1 MNEKELIYTLPTGDP
16 VYRYQEA
23 VVVMFGGKR
32 KVLSTGGGNGGYT
45 EHLQSV
51 FNHQSGYGYC
61 TNPED
66 APVTYEEYITDF
78 VNNRLG
84 LSLAT
89 TTGMATIVS
98 MENVCIEKASYKDLS
113 VTAIVTAS
121 LEVNGGRVCDPA
133 QYYEEKGKENMVRA
147 GTINIML
154 HINANM
160 TPGCMTRA
168 VVTLTEA
175 KSAAIAELLG
185 SSLYSHGIAT
195 GSGSDSVIITADAD
209 SDFELTYAGK
219 HGKLGEM
226 IGITVKTAVKKA
238 LGKHMGLTPESQH
251 SIEKRTFRYGLTQE
265 KYWEAIQTENQIESL
280 EASQIENGI
289 KSLEAIQIE
298 NEIKSLESSPKDDI
312 TLPIQVSEKKFK
324 DKLNLL
330 DQDGL
335 MVSCTSLYIHLMDQ
349 LDWGLL
355 DPEETEEPAAM
366 LLSRMA
372 EHAGVRFHWRPLA
385 KCGRP
390 EAMEELAARFREFMI
405 LAGASEA

>member
-23 VVVMFGGKR
+23 VVVMFCGKR

-84 LSLAT
+84 LSLET

-98 MENVCIEKASYKDLS
+98 MENVCIEEASYKDLS

-265 KYWEAIQTENQIESL
+265 KYWEAIQTENQV
-280 EASQIENGI
+280 
-289 KSLEAIQIE
+289 KSL
-298 NEIKSLESSPKDDI
+298 KSSPKDHI
-312 TLPIQVSEKKFK
+312 TLPVQVSEQKFK
-324 DKLNLL
+324 DKLNFL

-355 DPEETEEPAAM
+355 EPEETEEPAAM

>member
-84 LSLAT
+84 LSLET

-98 MENVCIEKASYKDLS
+98 MENVCIEEASYKDLS

-265 KYWEAIQTENQIESL
+265 KYWEAIQTENQV
-280 EASQIENGI
+280 
-289 KSLEAIQIE
+289 KSL
-298 NEIKSLESSPKDDI
+298 KSSPKDDI
-312 TLPIQVSEKKFK
+312 TLPVQISEQKFK
-324 DKLNLL
+324 DKLNFL

-355 DPEETEEPAAM
+355 EPEETEEPAAM

-372 EHAGVRFHWRPLA
+372 EHAGVRFLWRPLA

>member
-61 TNPED
+61 TNPDE

-84 LSLAT
+84 LSLET

-98 MENVCIEKASYKDLS
+98 MENVCIEEASYKDLS
-113 VTAIVTAS
+113 VTAIATAS

-133 QYYEEKGKENMVRA
+133 QYYEEKGKENMVRT

-175 KSAAIAELLG
+175 KTAAIAELLG

-265 KYWEAIQTENQIESL
+265 KYWEAYH
-280 EASQIENGI
+280 
-289 KSLEAIQIE
+289 
-298 NEIKSLESSPKDDI
+298 
-312 TLPIQVSEKKFK
+312 LPVQVSEKKFK
-324 DKLNLL
+324 GNLDSLDK
-330 DQDGL
+330 DGE
-335 MVSCTSLYIHLMDQ
+335 MVAYTSLYIHLMDQ

-355 DPEETEEPAAM
+355 EPEEVNGPASM
-366 LLSRMA
+366 LLTRMA
-372 EHAGVRFHWRPLA
+372 EHAGISCCWRPLA

-390 EAMEELAARFREFMI
+390 EAMKALADRFREFMMQ
-405 LAGASEA
+405 AGAAEV

>member
-84 LSLAT
+84 LSLET

-98 MENVCIEKASYKDLS
+98 MENVCIEEASYKDLS

-265 KYWEAIQTENQIESL
+265 KYWEAIQTENQV
-280 EASQIENGI
+280 
-289 KSLEAIQIE
+289 KSL
-298 NEIKSLESSPKDDI
+298 KSSLKDHI
-312 TLPIQVSEKKFK
+312 TLPVQISEQKFK
-324 DKLNLL
+324 DKLNFL

-355 DPEETEEPAAM
+355 EPEETEEPAAM
-366 LLSRMA
+366 LLARMA
-372 EHAGVRFHWRPLA
+372 EHAGVRFHWRPLT

>member
-84 LSLAT
+84 LSLET

-98 MENVCIEKASYKDLS
+98 MENVCIEEASYKDLS

-265 KYWEAIQTENQIESL
+265 KYWEAIQTENQV
-280 EASQIENGI
+280 
-289 KSLEAIQIE
+289 KSL
-298 NEIKSLESSPKDDI
+298 KSSPKDDI
-312 TLPIQVSEKKFK
+312 TLPVQVSEQKFK
-324 DKLNLL
+324 DKLNFL

-355 DPEETEEPAAM
+355 EPEETEEPAAM

-385 KCGRP
+385 KCGRL

-405 LAGASEA
+405 LEGASEA

>member
-78 VNNRLG
+78 ANNRLG
-84 LSLAT
+84 LSLET

-98 MENVCIEKASYKDLS
+98 MENVCIEEASYKDLS

-160 TPGCMTRA
+160 TPGCMTRV

-265 KYWEAIQTENQIESL
+265 KYWEAIQTENQV
-280 EASQIENGI
+280 
-289 KSLEAIQIE
+289 KSL
-298 NEIKSLESSPKDDI
+298 KSSPKDDI
-312 TLPIQVSEKKFK
+312 TLPVQVSEQKFK
-324 DKLNLL
+324 DKLNFL

-355 DPEETEEPAAM
+355 EPEETEEPAAM

>member
-78 VNNRLG
+78 VNNKLG
-84 LSLAT
+84 LSLET

-98 MENVCIEKASYKDLS
+98 MENVCIEEASYKDLS
-113 VTAIVTAS
+113 VTAIATAS

-226 IGITVKTAVKKA
+226 IGITVKAAVKKA

-251 SIEKRTFRYGLTQE
+251 SMEKRTFRYGLTQE
-265 KYWEAIQTENQIESL
+265 KYWEACAKEHEDLKVPVTEQIFKSNLDSL
-280 EASQIENGI
+280 D
-289 KSLEAIQIE
+289 
-298 NEIKSLESSPKDDI
+298 KD
-312 TLPIQVSEKKFK
+312 SC
-324 DKLNLL
+324 
-330 DQDGL
+330 
-335 MVSCTSLYIHLMDQ
+335 MVAYTSLYIHLMDQ

-355 DPEETEEPAAM
+355 ESEEVDGPAS
-366 LLSRMA
+366 LLLAAMA
-372 EHAGVRFHWRPLA
+372 EHAGVSYCWSPLEKCQRPQA
-385 KCGRP
+385 I
-390 EAMEELAARFREFMI
+390 EELAARFRAFMI
-405 LAGASEA
+405 QAGASKFETKNVSNSLLVQYRKPVCGMQGYKDEKRK

>member
-84 LSLAT
+84 LSLET

-98 MENVCIEKASYKDLS
+98 MENVCIEEASYKDLS

-265 KYWEAIQTENQIESL
+265 KYWEAIQTENQV
-280 EASQIENGI
+280 
-289 KSLEAIQIE
+289 KSL
-298 NEIKSLESSPKDDI
+298 KSSPKDDI
-312 TLPIQVSEKKFK
+312 TLPVQVSEQKFK
-324 DKLNLL
+324 DKLNFL

-355 DPEETEEPAAM
+355 EPEETEEPAAM

-372 EHAGVRFHWRPLA
+372 EHAGVRFLWRPLA

>member
-78 VNNRLG
+78 VNNKLG
-84 LSLAT
+84 LPLET

-98 MENVCIEKASYKDLS
+98 MENVCIEEASYKDLS
-113 VTAIVTAS
+113 VTAIATA
-121 LEVNGGRVCDPA
+121 
-133 QYYEEKGKENMVRA
+133 
-147 GTINIML
+147 
-154 HINANM
+154 
-160 TPGCMTRA
+160 
-168 VVTLTEA
+168 
-175 KSAAIAELLG
+175 
-185 SSLYSHGIAT
+185 
-195 GSGSDSVIITADAD
+195 

-226 IGITVKTAVKKA
+226 IGITVKAAVKKA

-265 KYWEAIQTENQIESL
+265 KYWEACAKEHEDLKVPVTEQIFKSNLDSL
-280 EASQIENGI
+280 D
-289 KSLEAIQIE
+289 
-298 NEIKSLESSPKDDI
+298 KD
-312 TLPIQVSEKKFK
+312 SC
-324 DKLNLL
+324 
-330 DQDGL
+330 
-335 MVSCTSLYIHLMDQ
+335 MVAYTSLYIHLMDQ

-355 DPEETEEPAAM
+355 ESEEVDGPAS
-366 LLSRMA
+366 LLLAAMA
-372 EHAGVRFHWRPLA
+372 EHAGVSYCWSPLEKCQRPQA
-385 KCGRP
+385 I
-390 EAMEELAARFREFMI
+390 EELAARFRAFMI
-405 LAGASEA
+405 QAGASKFETKNVGYKDEKRK

>member
-84 LSLAT
+84 LSLET

-98 MENVCIEKASYKDLS
+98 MENVCIEEASYKDLS
-113 VTAIVTAS
+113 VTVIVTAS

-265 KYWEAIQTENQIESL
+265 KYWEAIQTENQV
-280 EASQIENGI
+280 
-289 KSLEAIQIE
+289 KSL
-298 NEIKSLESSPKDDI
+298 KSSPKDDI

>member
-61 TNPED
+61 MNPED

-84 LSLAT
+84 LSLET

-98 MENVCIEKASYKDLS
+98 MENVCIEEASYKDLS

-265 KYWEAIQTENQIESL
+265 KYWEAIQTENQV
-280 EASQIENGI
+280 
-289 KSLEAIQIE
+289 KSL
-298 NEIKSLESSPKDDI
+298 KSSPKDDI
-312 TLPIQVSEKKFK
+312 TLPVQISEQKFK
-324 DKLNLL
+324 DKLNFM

-355 DPEETEEPAAM
+355 EPEETEEPAGM
-366 LLSRMA
+366 LLARMA
-372 EHAGVRFHWRPLA
+372 EHAGVRFRWRPLA

>member
-1 MNEKELIYTLPTGDP
+1 MNEKDLIYTLPTGDR
-16 VYRYQEA
+16 VYRFQEA

-45 EHLQSV
+45 EHLKSV

-66 APVTYEEYITDF
+66 APVTYDEYITDF
-78 VNNRLG
+78 VNNKLG
-84 LSLAT
+84 LSLET

-98 MENVCIEKASYKDLS
+98 MENVCIEEESYKDLH

-133 QYYEEKGKENMVRA
+133 QYYEEKGKENMVRT
-147 GTINIML
+147 GTINVML

-185 SSLYSHGIAT
+185 SSLYSNGIAT

-238 LGKHMGLTPESQH
+238 LGKHMGLTPKSQH

-265 KYWEAIQTENQIESL
+265 NYWEAYQKENQKVL
-280 EASQIENGI
+280 QKVCQK
-289 KSLEAIQIE
+289 KSGDE
-298 NEIKSLESSPKDDI
+298 PVVV
-312 TLPIQVSEKKFK
+312 TEKKFK
-324 DKLNLL
+324 DNLASL
-330 DQDGL
+330 DNDSE
-335 MVSCTSLYIHLMDQ
+335 MVTCTSLYIHLMDQ
-349 LDWGLL
+349 LDWELL
-355 DPEETEEPAAM
+355 EPEEVNGPASM
-366 LLSRMA
+366 LLARMA
-372 EHAGVRFHWRPLA
+372 EHVGISICWRPLVN
-385 KCGRP
+385 CRRL
-390 EAMEELAARFREFMI
+390 EAIEELAVRFREFMI
-405 LAGASEA
+405 QAGASEK